1 MADDTTK
8 AVAEEAAKAAG
19 EGAAKAG
26 DAAKNIL
33 GSFQANPKI
42 LYVVVGAAAVIGL
55 VLALSGGGSEG
66 QVVKASV
73 AIGQAVT
80 LKNPNGG
87 DTQLNAL
94 PQLTSVAMT
103 EEDDKQIVCHV
114 TPGTSGVVEAEQG
127 VGLLKFLKVKV
138 TEGPCQGNGGWVA
151 DINVQPK

>member
-8 AVAEEAAKAAG
+8 AAGEEAAKPAG
-19 EGAAKAG
+19 EEAAKTGGAASS
-26 DAAKNIL
+26 IL
-33 GSFQANPKI
+33 SSFQSNPKI
-42 LYVVVGAAAVIGL
+42 LYVVIGAAAVIGL
-55 VLALSGGGSEG
+55 VLALSGGGSET
-66 QVVKASV
+66 QVAKANV
-73 AIGQAVT
+73 TVGQAVV

-114 TPGTSGVVEAEQG
+114 SPGTSGIVEAEQVSG
-127 VGLLKFLKVKV
+127 ALQFVKVKV

-151 DINVQPK
+151 KINVQPK